1 MNLEDR
7 LIDLENSLAKA
18 VQTIGSLRGMEANL
32 AKACSGGMPGRLVA
46 NTGSLKDVDDIIA
59 EDDEWFIEQMAKIA
73 SIREPVAALMN
84 LGTVVARLDDALQR
98 MDGRISKLTK
108 RISSTAESPEKRSAI
123 ELKVRLVDAKRIME
137 SRIEIALNRF
147 FEIRLYT
154 INATLKLTEKVCNIW
169 KNGSAGLRSA
179 ALKSS
184 AAQAIASLGEWERV
198 ATQGMVRMGG
208 MNGKG
213 SVKI

>member
-18 VQTIGSLRGMEANL
+18 VKTIGSLRGMEANL
-32 AKACSGGMPGRLVA
+32 AKACSGGMPSRLVA
-46 NTGSLKDVDDIIA
+46 NTGSLKDVDDIMA
-59 EDDEWFIEQMAKIA
+59 EDDEWFIEQMAKVA
-73 SIREPVAALMN
+73 STREPVAALMN
-84 LGTVVARLDDALQR
+84 LGTIIARLDDASQR

-108 RISSTAESPEKRSAI
+108 RISSTAESPERRSAI
-123 ELKVRLVDAKRIME
+123 ELKARLVDAKRVME
-137 SRIEIALNRF
+137 SRIGIALNRF

-184 AAQAIASLGEWERV
+184 ASQSLSSLLEWERF
-198 ATQGMVRMGG
+198 AAQGALKLSGT
-208 MNGKG
+208 NGKG
-213 SVKI
+213 GVRI

>member
-18 VQTIGSLRGMEANL
+18 VQAIGSLRGMEANL
-32 AKACSGGMPGRLVA
+32 TKACSGGMPSRLVA
-46 NTGSLKDVDDIIA
+46 NTGPLKDVDDIIA
-59 EDDEWFIEQMAKIA
+59 EDDEWFIEQMAKVA
-73 SIREPVAALMN
+73 STREPVAALMN
-84 LGTVVARLDDALQR
+84 LGVVVARLDDASQR
-98 MDGRISKLTK
+98 IDGRISKLTK
-108 RISSTAESPEKRSAI
+108 RISSTADSPEKRSAI
-123 ELKVRLVDAKRIME
+123 ELKAKLVDAKRIME

-169 KNGSAGLRSA
+169 KNGSVGLRSA

-184 AAQAIASLGEWERV
+184 ASQSLSSLLEWERF
-198 ATQGMVRMGG
+198 ATQGALKIGG
-208 MNGKG
+208 VNGKG
-213 SVKI
+213 GVRI